1 MFAVIKT
8 NRKEGIFLDIIK
20 RNSKTA
26 FNYILAILKWIAV
39 SAVVGAVGGAVGV
52 AFHISV
58 EKVTELR
65 TEHEW
70 IVFLLPVGGLAIAGL
85 YKLLKMEK
93 LGTDNVIESIR
104 TEKSVPF
111 LLAPLIFVSTVITHL
126 FGGSAGREGAALQLG
141 GSIGAQV
148 GRIVRFDEKDMHLAT
163 LCGMSAVFSALF
175 GTPLTAALFALEV
188 ISVGVVYYSGII
200 PCLTAS
206 LVAFKIALL
215 CKVPPVRF
223 SIGEITPLG
232 FSSLWRVV
240 VLSALCAALSIGF
253 CLIMNFSHKGSAK
266 LIKNPFL
273 RAFVGGALVIVLT
286 LIFGRDYNGAGMN
299 IIENAMNGQAQP
311 FAFLLKIVFTAVT
324 IGFGF
329 KGGEIVPTFFIGSTF
344 GCVVGSLL
352 GLDPGFA
359 AAIGLV
365 SLFCGA
371 VNCPIASIFLSIELF
386 GSGGIIYFA
395 VACAVSFALS
405 GYFGLYSS
413 QKILYSK
420 TRAEFINILTAQEL
434 K

>member
-1 MFAVIKT
+1 M
-8 NRKEGIFLDIIK
+8 EIFK
-20 RNSKTA
+20 RNAKTA
-26 FNYILAILKWIAV
+26 VFYVLAILKWIAV

-52 AFHISV
+52 AFHVSV

-65 TEHEW
+65 TENSW
-70 IVFLLPVGGLAIAGL
+70 IVFLLPLGGLAIAGL
-85 YKLLKMEK
+85 YKLFKMEK

-148 GRIVRFDEKDMHLAT
+148 GRLLKFDEKDMHLAT

-200 PCLTAS
+200 PCLTSS
-206 LVAFKIALL
+206 LVAFWIATL

-223 SIGEITPLG
+223 TLGSIPQASFGS
-232 FSSLWRVV
+232 FWRVTL
-240 VLSALCAALSIGF
+240 LSALCAVLSIAF
-253 CLIMNFSHKGSAK
+253 CLLMHFSHKGAAK
-266 LIKNPFL
+266 LCKNSFL
-273 RAFVGGALVIVLT
+273 RAFVGGAVVIVLT

-299 IIENAMNGQAQP
+299 IIENAISLGKAEP
-311 FAFLLKIVFTAVT
+311 FAFLLKMIFTAVT

-352 GLDPGFA
+352 GLDSGFA
-359 AAIGLV
+359 AALGLV
-365 SLFCGA
+365 ALFCGA
-371 VNCPIASIFLSIELF
+371 VNCPIASLFLSIELF
-386 GSGGIIYFA
+386 GAGGIVYFA
-395 VACAVSFALS
+395 IACAVSFALS

-413 QKILYSK
+413 QKIIYSK
-420 TRAEFINILTAQEL
+420 TKAEFINIKTAQEF

>member
-1 MFAVIKT
+1 M
-8 NRKEGIFLDIIK
+8 EIFK
-20 RNSKTA
+20 RNAKIA
-26 FNYILAILKWIAV
+26 FFYVLAILKWIAV
-39 SAVVGAVGGAVGV
+39 AAVVGAVGGAVGV
-52 AFHISV
+52 AFHVSV

-65 TEHEW
+65 TANDW
-70 IVFLLPVGGLAIAGL
+70 IVFLLPLGGLAIAGL
-85 YKLLKMEK
+85 YKLFKMEK

-148 GRIVRFDEKDMHLAT
+148 GRLLKFDEKDMHLAT

-200 PCLTAS
+200 PCLTSS
-206 LVAFKIALL
+206 LVAFWIATL
-215 CKVPPVRF
+215 CKVSPVRF
-223 SIGEITPLG
+223 SLSAIPEVG
-232 FSSLWRVV
+232 FGAFWRVAL
-240 VLSALCAALSIGF
+240 LSALCAVLSIVF
-253 CLIMNFSHKGSAK
+253 CLLMHFSHKGAAR
-266 LIKNPFL
+266 LFKNNFL
-273 RAFVGGALVIVLT
+273 RSFAGGAAVVVLT
-286 LIFGRDYNGAGMN
+286 LLFGHDYNGAGMN
-299 IIENAMNGQAQP
+299 IIENAISGNAEP
-311 FAFLLKIVFTAVT
+311 FAFLLKMIFTAVT

-359 AAIGLV
+359 AALGLV
-365 SLFCGA
+365 ALFCGA
-371 VNCPIASIFLSIELF
+371 VNCPIASVFLSIELF
-386 GSGGIIYFA
+386 GAGGIVYFA
-395 VACAVSFALS
+395 IACAISFALS
-405 GYFGLYSS
+405 GYFGLYGS
-413 QKILYSK
+413 QKIIYSK
-420 TRAEFINILTAQEL
+420 TKAEFINIKTAQEF

>member
-1 MFAVIKT
+1 MD
-8 NRKEGIFLDIIK
+8 IFK
-20 RNSKTA
+20 RNAKTA
-26 FNYILAILKWIAV
+26 VFYVLAILKWIAV
-39 SAVVGAVGGAVGV
+39 AAAVGAVGGLVGV
-52 AFHISV
+52 AFHVSV

-65 TEHEW
+65 TANDW

-85 YKLLKMEK
+85 YKLFKMEK

-126 FGGSAGREGAALQLG
+126 LGGSAGREGAALQLG

-148 GRIVRFDEKDMHLAT
+148 GRVLRFDEKDMHLAT

-206 LVAFKIALL
+206 LVAFQVAKLF
-215 CKVPPVRF
+215 KVPPVRF
-223 SIGEITPLG
+223 SLAASPEVG
-232 FSSLWRVV
+232 FSSFWRVV
-240 VLSALCAALSIGF
+240 LLSAVCGILSIAF
-253 CLIMNFSHKGSAK
+253 CLLMHFSHKGAAK
-266 LIKNPFL
+266 LFKNSFL
-273 RAFVGGALVIVLT
+273 RAFVGGAGVVLLT
-286 LIFGRDYNGAGMN
+286 VIFGHDYNGAGMN
-299 IIENAMNGQAQP
+299 IIENAVVKGSAEP
-311 FAFLLKIVFTAVT
+311 FAFLLKMAFTAVT

-344 GCVVGSLL
+344 GCVFGSLI

-371 VNCPIASIFLSIELF
+371 VNCPIASVFLSIELF
-386 GSGGIIYFA
+386 GANSIVLFS

-413 QKILYSK
+413 QKIIYSK
-420 TRAEFINILTAQEL
+420 TKAEFINISTAQEF

>member
-1 MFAVIKT
+1 M
-8 NRKEGIFLDIIK
+8 DIVK
-20 RNSKTA
+20 RNAKIA
-26 FNYILAILKWIAV
+26 LCYVLAILKWIAV
-39 SAVVGAVGGAVGV
+39 AAVIGAVGGAVGV

-58 EKVTELR
+58 EKATELR
-65 TEHEW
+65 TAHEW
-70 IVFLLPVGGLAIAGL
+70 IVYLLPVGGLAIAGL

-93 LGTDNVIESIR
+93 IGTDNVIESIR

-148 GRIVRFDEKDMHLAT
+148 GRLIKFDEKDMHLAT

-206 LVAFKIALL
+206 LVAYRIAGLF
-215 CKVPPVRF
+215 KVPPVRF
-223 SIGEITPLG
+223 SVENIPQADFGS
-232 FSSLWRVV
+232 FWRVA
-240 VLSALCAALSIGF
+240 VLSALCAVLSIGF
-253 CLIMNFSHKGSAK
+253 CLLMHFSHKGAEK
-266 LIKNPFL
+266 LFKNTFL
-273 RAFVGGALVIVLT
+273 RAFIGGTAVIVLT
-286 LIFGRDYNGAGMN
+286 LIFGHDYNGAGMN
-299 IIENAMNGQAQP
+299 IIENAMSGNAEP
-311 FAFLLKIVFTAVT
+311 FAFLLKMLFTAVT

-344 GCVVGSLL
+344 GCVIGSLL

-359 AAIGLV
+359 AALGLV

-386 GSGGIIYFA
+386 GAGGIIYFA
-395 VACAVSFALS
+395 AACAISFALS

-413 QKILYSK
+413 QKIVYSK
-420 TRAEFINILTAQEL
+420 TKAEFINILTAQEL